1 VASPG
6 YASLVPVL
14 RLFVAAPR
22 PVMP

>member
-6 YASLVPVL
+6 YASLVLVL

-22 PVMP
+22 PVRP